1 MKRETRKTFTYSALP
16 SVKKAAMKRAK
27 KEGATLSDVIERLL
41 QGYISSDVWKSVESG
56 VPLPPDYVQ
65 LNAVKAIHANGTTSK
80 SLITSRNKSVQEKE
94 IR

>member
-41 QGYISSDVWKSVESG
+41 QGYVNADVWKSVSDG
-56 VPLPPDYVQ
+56 IPLPPDYV
-65 LNAVKAIHANGTTSK
+65 
-80 SLITSRNKSVQEKE
+80 SLKKVGVVYPDGHTAKLK
-94 IR
+94 